1 MQVIAADG
9 MTSLPAMQDAAG
21 DRVTLQLEGGAALR
35 VRLTPPPPGTAAAL
49 AMVNR
54 LPCLPICFDPP
65 AERTIVYSKG
75 TLHVQHGLACHRR
88 MRCVTHCHLA
98 PSTLSPLWSTR
109 QQVAALRFACL
120 LTRL

>member
-1 MQVIAADG
+1 MQVMAADG
-9 MTSLPAMQDAAG
+9 KTSHPAMQDAAG

-35 VRLTPPPPGTAAAL
+35 VRLTLPPPGTAAVL
-49 AMVNR
+49 AMVNGP
-54 LPCLPICFDPP
+54 PCMPTCFNPP

-88 MRCVTHCHLA
+88 MRCVMHCLLA

-109 QQVAALRFACL
+109 QQVAALRLTCL